1 MVENTFPFLL
11 EKLGSANVATKIE
24 CLELLQE
31 MVALFEH
38 SNALR
43 EHFAVTISTILNE
56 YFNRFETEIQ
66 QQTNSSL
73 CNILNSI
80 ENKQNYA
87 NESLKG
93 VFKGDKALSIFTKS
107 VLDKSL
113 EQIKEEPE
121 GMTAFLGS
129 SLISSLAGGQSVV
142 LTQGVLK
149 YVLSAENP
157 ESILGKIIFYTD
169 L

>member
-1 MVENTFPFLL
+1 M
-11 EKLGSANVATKIE
+11 
-24 CLELLQE
+24 
-31 MVALFEH
+31 
-38 SNALR
+38 
-43 EHFAVTISTILNE
+43 
-56 YFNRFETEIQ
+56 
-66 QQTNSSL
+66 

-113 EQIKEEPE
+113 EQIKGEPE